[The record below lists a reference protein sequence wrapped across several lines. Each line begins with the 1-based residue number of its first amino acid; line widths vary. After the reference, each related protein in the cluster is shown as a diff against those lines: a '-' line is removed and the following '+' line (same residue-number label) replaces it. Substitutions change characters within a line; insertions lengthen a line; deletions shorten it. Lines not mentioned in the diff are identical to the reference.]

1 MATVGGIAALD
12 LYTSAKSRQI
22 AAESTEPIG
31 VVI

>member
-12 LYTSAKSRQI
+12 LYASAKSRQI
-22 AAESTEPIG
+22 AAESTEPTG